1 MTRILMAQINTTFG
15 DLRGNTNLI
24 LKALLSARANRCS
37 LVMTPELSISGY
49 PPNDL
54 LHFSDFIE
62 ANEKALNEIVLASAN
77 LTLVVGCIRKN
88 TGEGK
93 PLFNSAAIIRNQ
105 KIIGYY
111 DKCLLPTYDVFD
123 ERRYFE
129 PGGGSQTFEHEGIKI
144 ALTIC
149 EDIWEEEIALYEF
162 NPLDQLVSD
171 HPDLLLNLSASPF
184 EAQKIPLR
192 LALAQKVALKL
203 NCPVLYCNQV
213 GGCDDLIFDGSSFA
227 CTSEGL
233 LDQARSFQEDFF
245 VVDTKRLPTS
255 KNSKEN
261 SSKELYEA
269 LTVGI
274 RDFFHKQHFKKA
286 LVGLSGGIDS
296 ALVTTLAA
304 HALGPE
310 NVLAISMPSR
320 FSSDSSIEDA
330 FKLAQNLGIEI
341 KKVPIESIHAPFLE
355 LLSPEF
361 KGLPEDVTEENLQ
374 SRIRGVILMAFSNKL
389 KHLVLSCGNKSE
401 MAMGY
406 ATLYGD
412 LAGGL
417 GAISDLTK
425 SQVYELS
432 HWINREKEVIP
443 TSILTKAPSA
453 ELKPNQK
460 DSDTL
465 PEYNLLDPI
474 IEAYIEGHLS
484 PEKIAL
490 KLKIEVDFAR
500 SIIQKIHR
508 AEYKRRQ
515 APLGLKVTSK
525 AFSVGWNSPI
535 VQKWA

>member
-1 MTRILMAQINTTFG
+1 MAQINTTFG
-15 DLRGNTNLI
+15 DLTGNTDLI
-24 LKALLSARANRCS
+24 LKAILSARANRCS

-54 LHFSDFIE
+54 FHFSDFIK
-62 ANEKALNEIVLASAN
+62 ANEKALDKIVLASKD
-77 LTLVVGCIRKN
+77 LTIVVGCIRKN
-88 TGEGK
+88 TREGK

-105 KIIGYY
+105 KILGYY

-129 PGGGSQTFEHEGIKI
+129 PGASSKTFEHEGAKI

-149 EDIWEEEIALYEF
+149 EDIWQEEMELYEF

-184 EAQKIPLR
+184 VAKKLPLR
-192 LALAQKVALKL
+192 IALAQKAAFKL

-227 CTSEGL
+227 CTKDDL
-233 LDQARSFQEDFF
+233 LEQAPRFEQDFF
-245 VVDTKRLPTS
+245 VVDTELQPSSNKF
-255 KNSKEN
+255 KEDP
-261 SSKELYEA
+261 SKELYEA
-269 LTVGI
+269 LTLGI
-274 RDFFHKQHFKKA
+274 RDFFHKQRFKQA

-304 HALGPE
+304 HALGPD

-320 FSSDSSIEDA
+320 FSSDSSVEDA
-330 FKLAQNLGIEI
+330 IQLAENLGIKI
-341 KKVPIESIHAPFLE
+341 KTVPIESIHAPLLE
-355 LLSPEF
+355 LFSPEF
-361 KGLPEDVTEENLQ
+361 KDLPQDVTEENLQ

-425 SQVYELS
+425 TQVYELS
-432 HWINREKEVIP
+432 HWINREKEIIP

-453 ELKPNQK
+453 ELKPDQK

-465 PEYNLLDPI
+465 PEYSLLDPI

-484 PEKIAL
+484 AKQIAL
-490 KLKIEVDFAR
+490 KLNVELDFVR
-500 SIIQKIHR
+500 SIIQKIHG

-525 AFSVGWNSPI
+525 AFSVGWKSPI